1 MISGRSALGLLA
13 VCVCAYAQTR
23 DLRSVPVPRQH
34 DPLYVDPATVVRSAG
49 QVAFSYVLDVP
60 VALDAPGRPRRWRS
74 NEMTA
79 VIDCARNTYSI
90 DKVIAYS
97 AIAATGNVV
106 GRHSSTAEERKPAPI
121 VRDST
126 VDFLAR
132 HLCKA
137 QPPTPR

>member
-1 MISGRSALGLLA
+1 MISRGSALGLA
-13 VCVCAYAQTR
+13 VFCVCAYGQAR
-23 DLRSVPVPRQH
+23 DLRPVPVPDHH
-34 DPLYVDPATVVRSAG
+34 DPLYVDSATVVRSTG

-79 VIDCARNTYSI
+79 VIDCAKNTHSI

-97 AIAATGNVV
+97 ATAATGNVV
-106 GRHSSTAEERKPAPI
+106 GRYSSTAEERKPAPI

-126 VDFLAR
+126 FDHLAR
-132 HLCKA
+132 YLCKA